1 MSKENP
7 KYYFMPANFEECDF
21 EDLFL
26 KYSDSKVVR
35 WQKNNHTIEE
45 GDVIFIY
52 YCNMPDKVSR
62 IMLRGVVE
70 NPSAENNSVIEM
82 KVEGLDYSTDIKND
96 NKMKF
101 ATSNLRNTY
110 GITCF
115 RNCFQLNKKENE
127 TETENCKK
135 QGNLIR
141 ELNKFQYT
149 SLEDIKNRYFT
160 TNCYFKD
167 ESNSSGNEY
176 SNHPTFKKNNGL
188 SYIECHHMIHRSIAS
203 KYKDVFD
210 KDGYDPLIYNDL
222 NEVNLC
228 SNCHN
233 KIHYAN
239 DGDRKQM
246 IDLILEDKNRMIKF
260 QEIFDRIKTSKYYKK
275 GEYSS
280 LEEFIYSLYKIPLDK
295 NNKRGD

>member
-35 WQKNNHTIEE
+35 WKKNNHTIEE
-45 GDVIFIY
+45 GDIIFIY

-70 NPSAENNSVIEM
+70 NPSAENDSVIEM

-115 RNCFQLNKKENE
+115 QGCFQLNKKESKY
-127 TETENCKK
+127 CKK
-135 QGNLIR
+135 QGNLIDD
-141 ELNKFQYT
+141 LNHFHYT
-149 SLEDIKNRYFT
+149 SFESIKNRYFT
-160 TNCYFKD
+160 TDCYFKNKH
-167 ESNSSGNEY
+167 NSSENEY
-176 SNHPTFKKNNGL
+176 LNHPTFKKNNGL
-188 SYIECHHMIHRSIAS
+188 SYMECHHVIHRSIIS
-203 KYKDVFD
+203 KYKDVLD
-210 KDGYDPLIYNDL
+210 EYDTCIYNDL

-233 KIHYAN
+233 RIHYAN
-239 DGDRKQM
+239 DEDKKKM
-246 IDLILEDKNRMIKF
+246 IDLILQDKNRTIKF

-275 GEYSS
+275 GEFRS
-280 LEEFIYSLYKIPLDK
+280 LEEFIYSLYKIPLEK
-295 NNKRGD
+295 NNQ